1 MSGARGT
8 VPAAVDERELAFAGA
23 ARQAELVRS
32 GEVSPR
38 ELVDLYLERIERLDP
53 RLNAFRTVWGDRAR
67 AEADQASAR
76 ARGGGDRPLLGVPV
90 AVKDN
95 IDVAG
100 EVTMHG
106 TGAFTTPA
114 SEDSELVRR
123 LRAAGAIIVGKTLL
137 PEFAL
142 WPSTQ
147 SATWGATVNPWND
160 GFGPGGSSGG
170 SAAAVAAG
178 MVALAHASDGGGSI
192 RAPAASCAL
201 FGLKPQRGRVSLLP
215 DLEHWKGM
223 SVYGCVSRTVADTAL
238 YLDAV
243 AGPVAGGRGEPSPP
257 SPSVSWVDAAHMSP
271 GRLRIAV
278 STKTS
283 VPQEKVDPD
292 VQKGLDDTADLL
304 RSLGHDVREHDP
316 DYGKGPLL
324 LLFGPRYLRGARDDI
339 DRAERPEALERRVR
353 GLGRVASLIP
363 DSVLARA
370 RADAEPWT
378 RALLRTWD
386 DYDVLLQPTMPRLPN
401 RINEQEGLGTVRMMN
416 SSGRYVAYTAPWNIT
431 GQPAASV
438 PAGWNDEG
446 VPLAVQIVGRP
457 NDESTLLSLAAQIER
472 ERPWTDRLPPV
483 S

>member
-1 MSGARGT
+1 
-8 VPAAVDERELAFAGA
+8 VDSRELAFAGA
-23 ARQAELVRS
+23 ARQAELVRT
-32 GEVSPR
+32 GQVSPR
-38 ELVDLYLERIERLDP
+38 EIVDLYLDRIESIDP
-53 RLNAFRTVWGDRAR
+53 RLNAFRIVWAERAR
-67 AEADQASAR
+67 AEADQAAAR
-76 ARGGGDRPLLGVPV
+76 ANGGEDRPLLGVPV

-100 EVTMHG
+100 ELTAHG
-106 TGAFTTPA
+106 TGGFVTPA
-114 SEDSELVRR
+114 REDSELVRR

-147 SATWGATVNPWND
+147 SATWGATVNPWNED
-160 GFGPGGSSGG
+160 YGPGGSSGG
-170 SAAAVAAG
+170 SGAAVAAG
-178 MVALAHASDGGGSI
+178 LVALAHASDGGGSI

-223 SVYGCVSRTVADTAL
+223 SVYGCLSRTVADTAL

-257 SPSVSWVDAAHMSP
+257 APSTSFMDAAHMSP

-278 STKTS
+278 STKTP
-283 VPQEKVDPD
+283 VPQEKVDPS
-292 VQKGLDDTADLL
+292 VRAGLDATADLL
-304 RSLGHDVREHDP
+304 RSLGHDVREQDP
-316 DYGKGPLL
+316 DFGKGPLV
-324 LLFGPRYLRGARDDI
+324 LLFGPRYLRGAKDDI
-339 DRAERPEALERRVR
+339 DRAERPGVLERRVR
-353 GLGRVASLIP
+353 KLGWMGGLIP
-363 DSVLARA
+363 DGVLARA

-378 RALLRTWD
+378 RTVQALWD

-401 RINEQEGLGTVRMMN
+401 RLNEQEGLGVLRMIE
-416 SSGRYVAYTAPWNIT
+416 SSGHFISYTAPWNIT

-438 PAGWNDEG
+438 PAGWTDDG